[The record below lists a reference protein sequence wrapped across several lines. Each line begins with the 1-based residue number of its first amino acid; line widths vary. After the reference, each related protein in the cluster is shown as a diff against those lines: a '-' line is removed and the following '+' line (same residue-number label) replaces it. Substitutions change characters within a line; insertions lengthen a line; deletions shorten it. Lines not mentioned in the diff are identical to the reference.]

1 MSKQSFAD
9 LGASSAVVDALRA
22 EGKTEPFPVQTLVM
36 PDVRAG
42 HDVLVK
48 SPTGSGKTLAFGI
61 PMVDLIEAEDPRP
74 SALVVC
80 PTRELAGQIVEDLRP
95 LAHARALSI
104 AAVYGG
110 AGLEKQSKLA
120 RRAHILV
127 ATPGRLEDLLERRAF
142 SLDRVR
148 ILVLD
153 EADRMLDMGFRPAVD
168 RIVRALPRQRQ
179 TLFFSATLEGSVL
192 KVADSYTHDARRHE
206 HVAPSEQRAD
216 VTHRFLAVTS
226 DTKLDTLVK
235 QLRRDDADRNLVFVR
250 TKHGADRLV
259 KRLRARKIDAIAMHG
274 NRSQSQRE
282 RALASFASGE
292 VATLVATDVAARGL
306 DIDHVGHVINF
317 DPPADSDGYVH
328 RIGRTGRAGRTGL
341 GTTFVTHDDAADVKR
356 IAHGLRLQHEFS
368 QSGLGERGARA
379 HADGNRGR
387 DHRPAGSGGR
397 SRSRRRRRAPR

>member
-22 EGKTEPFPVQTLVM
+22 EGITEPFPVQTLVM

-192 KVADSYTHDARRHE
+192 KVADSYTHDARKHE
-206 HVAPSEQRAD
+206 HVAPSRA
-216 VTHRFLAVTS
+216 AC
-226 DTKLDTLVK
+226 
-235 QLRRDDADRNLVFVR
+235 RRDAPLPRR
-250 TKHGADRLV
+250 HERHEARRAGRAAAPRGCGPQP
-259 KRLRARKIDAIAMHG
+259 RLRAD
-274 NRSQSQRE
+274 Q
-282 RALASFASGE
+282 
-292 VATLVATDVAARGL
+292 ARG
-306 DIDHVGHVINF
+306 G
-317 DPPADSDGYVH
+317 PPGQAPARPQD
-328 RIGRTGRAGRTGL
+328 RRASRCTA
-341 GTTFVTHDDAADVKR
+341 T
-356 IAHGLRLQHEFS
+356 
-368 QSGLGERGARA
+368 
-379 HADGNRGR
+379 
-387 DHRPAGSGGR
+387 GR
-397 SRSRRRRRAPR
+397 SRSASGRSRASPPARWPPSWPPTSPRAASTSTTWAT

>member
-22 EGKTEPFPVQTLVM
+22 EGITEPFPVQQLVM

-42 HDVLVK
+42 RDVLVK

-61 PMVDLIEAEDPRP
+61 PMVDLMEAEDPRP

-110 AGLEKQSKLA
+110 AGHRAPVEARPPRPHPRGHPRPARGPARAPRLQPRPRPHPGA
-120 RRAHILV
+120 RR
-127 ATPGRLEDLLERRAF
+127 GRPHARHGLPA
-142 SLDRVR
+142 
-148 ILVLD
+148 
-153 EADRMLDMGFRPAVD
+153 RPWTASS
-168 RIVRALPRQRQ
+168 RALPRERQ

-226 DTKLDTLVK
+226 DSKLDALVG
-235 QLRRDDADRNLVFVR
+235 QLRREDSDRNLVFVR

-259 KRLRARKIDAIAMHG
+259 KRLRARKIDAHRHAREQVAVPARAGARELLLRRGGHARG
-274 NRSQSQRE
+274 HRRRSP
-282 RALASFASGE
+282 RARHRPRRPRDQLRSARPTRTATCTASGAPA
-292 VATLVATDVAARGL
+292 VPAA
-306 DIDHVGHVINF
+306 
-317 DPPADSDGYVH
+317 P
-328 RIGRTGRAGRTGL
+328 
-341 GTTFVTHDDAADVKR
+341 
-356 IAHGLRLQHEFS
+356 
-368 QSGLGERGARA
+368 
-379 HADGNRGR
+379 
-387 DHRPAGSGGR
+387 GS
-397 SRSRRRRRAPR
+397 APRS

>member
-192 KVADSYTHDARRHE
+192 KVADSYTHDARKHE

-226 DTKLDTLVK
+226 DTKLDTLVE

-341 GTTFVTHDDAADVKR
+341 GTTFVTHEDAADVKR

-368 QSGLGERGARA
+368 QSGLGERGRA
-379 HADGNRGR
+379 HSRRRQQGPRPPARRLGR
-387 DHRPAGSGGR
+387 PVALA
-397 SRSRRRRRAPR
+397 RRRRAPR